1 MEKRMKQMLE
11 ADVQIQGGRAAW
23 NSAGIKGTLDG
34 LEKKKEKALKWLK
47 WRPDEWRAQWR
58 ETLA

>member
-23 NSAGIKGTLDG
+23 NNAGIKGTLDG
-34 LEKKKEKALKWLK
+34 LKKKKLSNG
-47 WRPDEWRAQWR
+47 
-58 ETLA
+58 